1 MSNLLRH
8 PLSDINNKTETSKKQ
23 RTIKHASV
31 IKEEEQEGF
40 YPAAKLAATRKSLT
54 LPIKRA
60 PKADNRLE
68 IPTKEWLT
76 LPQSQ
81 YDIQYDLG
89 STTTAATKPYSEMQ
103 NGIFMLAMVAR
114 KCPFE
119 LRMQELRH
127 VLRSHYP
134 SGASLIYVREI
145 FEPSDPEFRAPS
157 LMKSPIVDVTTITRE
172 QIDRLRFVI
181 VDEPCR
187 EIMISYLG
195 YYERLH
201 YTNVAFQVVDDFSRF
216 KSKYSKIKESREKF
230 IKLFC
235 FTFTLHRFD
244 SWMHRIERGWGRQR
258 MVEGIAKRWKNLL
271 SNRTPE
277 ELGLD
282 TKFSYPAVVALLQS
296 FKRKVESA
304 PTYGDPLMKFKYE

>member
-1 MSNLLRH
+1 MSSLLRH
-8 PLSDINNKTETSKKQ
+8 PLSDINNKTASSKKQ
-23 RTIKHASV
+23 RTIKHTSV
-31 IKEEEQEGF
+31 IKEKQGF
-40 YPAAKLAATRKSLT
+40 HPAKKLAATRKESSLP

-60 PKADNRLE
+60 SKADNRLE

-81 YDIQYDLG
+81 YGIQYDLG
-89 STTTAATKPYSEMQ
+89 STTTTATNSEMG

-119 LRMQELRH
+119 LRMQELRQ
-127 VLRSHYP
+127 VLRSNYP

-145 FEPSDPEFRAPS
+145 FEPSDPELRAQLKDS
-157 LMKSPIVDVTTITRE
+157 LTVDVTTITRE
-172 QIDRLRFVI
+172 QIDRLRFMI
-181 VDEPCR
+181 VDQPCR

-201 YTNVAFQVVDDFSRF
+201 YTNVALQVVDDFSRF
-216 KSKYSKIKESREKF
+216 KIKYSKIKESREKF

-235 FTFTLHRFD
+235 FTFALKRFD

-271 SNRTPE
+271 NNRTPE
-277 ELGLD
+277 ELQLD
-282 TKFSYPAVVALLQS
+282 TKFSYPAVIALLRS

-304 PTYGDPLMKFKYE
+304 PTHGDPSMKFKYE